1 MEQLSIP
8 AILFGL
14 GFHKGRGYASIS
26 STSRTS
32 SFSWARKQSAGI
44 WLDRNLSVEVVAGCL
59 SSPRC
64 LEGGYSRK
72 PICDSPARY
81 GRGARPT
88 AHLSLHLLLKLLSN
102 LRR

>member
-32 SFSWARKQSAGI
+32 SFSRARKQSAGI
-44 WLDRNLSVEVVAGCL
+44 WLDRNLRVEVVAGCL
-59 SSPRC
+59 YSPRC

-72 PICDSPARY
+72 PICDSQPAMGGGEAY
-81 GRGARPT
+81 SSFISS
-88 AHLSLHLLLKLLSN
+88 SLVEAA
-102 LRR
+102 